1 MTKERAME
9 LLNAVIDN
17 LSVAERNDTVIKK
30 LLNIGFAGDELVEDF
45 GYSLTDVRE
54 VEEEIEN
61 EEEVEI

>member
-17 LSVAERNDTVIKK
+17 LSVAERNDDVIIK
-30 LLNIGFAGDELVEDF
+30 LFCIGFTSDELVEDF

-54 VEEEIEN
+54 IEEELEIE
-61 EEEVEI
+61 E

>member
-17 LSVAERNDTVIKK
+17 LSVAERNSDVIRE
-30 LLNIGFAGDELVEDF
+30 LFHIGFTGDELVEDF

-54 VEEEIEN
+54 VEEDLES
-61 EEEVEI
+61 EED

>member
-17 LSVAERNDTVIKK
+17 LSVAERNDTVIEK
-30 LLNIGFAGDELVEDF
+30 LLNIGFTGDELVEDF

-54 VEEEIEN
+54 VEEEMEN
-61 EEEVEI
+61 EE